1 MFARNPLHTWASL
14 ALLLAVVS
22 VAWVPPEPP
31 VAPRTPALESA
42 AASNLGPEIIISER
56 DSEEYSPAI
65 AYNSNHNEYL
75 VVWEND
81 WGGGYHDIYAQ
92 RISGDGRLLSWFR
105 PHNRSQPDEPGGG
118 LRSGQRSLPGGVGL
132 RRLRKRQRLGCV
144 RALRP
149 LERTSLDSTAFPICT
164 WPSNQGH
171 PAVAYGRAQEEF
183 LVVWKSEA
191 SDVPGYISARRI
203 TAATGGF
210 PAGDGFTISSG
221 TQIRDFPDVAYNL
234 HRNEYLV
241 TWDLEISAS
250 NIDIWGMR
258 LRGDGVPLTGG
269 NPTVT
274 GEFVIAGWPSF
285 EAAPAV
291 AACAAADQY
300 LVAWQ
305 SDQAPAENDYA
316 IYARYLNGD
325 AVPGN
330 VYVIDDTTSPELN
343 VDVDCNLA
351 GDRYLLAW
359 QTRYANPITL
369 RHLGAHRL
377 AQRKSASPIPGEAPR
392 INDRSRIP
400 CRGGRPDR
408 LPGGLGA
415 PAGQRTATAIS
426 TGGSC
431 SMRCTCH
438 WCSATIPSRAAAGM
452 PPSAPC
458 VTCGKSPL
466 VLCPWPSRNPR
477 CFW

>member
-1 MFARNPLHTWASL
+1 MFALNPLYTWASL
-14 ALLLAVVS
+14 ALLLAAVS

-42 AASNLGPEIIISER
+42 AVSNLGSEIIISER
-56 DSEEYSPAI
+56 NSQEYSPAI
-65 AYNSNHNEYL
+65 AYNSKHDEYL

-92 RISGDGRLLSWFR
+92 RISGDGRLLSWFALTSG
-105 PHNRSQPDEPGGG
+105 HSQTNPAVAYDPVNDRYLVVWAYDVSGNGGNWDVYGRFVPWNGPPDP
-118 LRSGQRSLPGGVGL
+118 
-132 RRLRKRQRLGCV
+132 
-144 RALRP
+144 
-149 LERTSLDSTAFPICT
+149 TDFPICS

-183 LVVWKSEA
+183 LVVWKS
-191 SDVPGYISARRI
+191 DTTYVPGYISAVRI
-203 TAATGGF
+203 TAATGSF
-210 PAGDGFTISSG
+210 PDGDGFTVSSG

-269 NPTVT
+269 SPTVT

-305 SDQAPAENDYA
+305 SDQAPAEKNYA

-325 AVPGN
+325 AVPGH
-330 VYVIDDTTSPELN
+330 VYEIDDTTSPELN

-359 QTRYANPITL
+359 QTRYANPTHYAIWARNAWPNENL
-369 RHLGAHRL
+369 PPQFLVKL
-377 AQRKSASPIPGEAPR
+377 PGSTT
-392 INDRSRIP
+392 DREYP
-400 CRGGRPDR
+400 AVAGGRTGYLVAWEHQRDSDGNRDIHGR
-408 LPGGLGA
+408 LLQYALHLP
-415 PAGQRTATAIS
+415 
-426 TGGSC
+426 
-431 SMRCTCH
+431 M
-438 WCSATIPSRAAAGM
+438 
-452 PPSAPC
+452 
-458 VTCGKSPL
+458 
-466 VLCPWPSRNPR
+466 VLRNHP
-477 CFW
+477 